1 MNRSPAIVFALA
13 FLLLVWGYSWV
24 FLKMGLENSGP
35 FTFAALRTLVA
46 AIFLLVM
53 LAINKKPFMPA
64 RIPDTL
70 ALGLVQTAL
79 FVGLSQWSLVSGG
92 VGKTAILVFTMPF
105 WVLIFSW
112 FLLHERIVG
121 RQWLAVFMAALGLV
135 LVLTPWLTMG
145 SIQSQYLA
153 LGAGVAWGLST
164 VMAKHFQNVAP
175 LDILNLTA
183 WQMLFGSLLLGMVA
197 LTLGEQS
204 VVWSTQFISVL
215 AFTGVVATG
224 IGWLIWLYLLQHL
237 SANVAALSILAVP
250 VIAIFAA
257 GIHFGER
264 PSLVEVFGMAFI
276 LGALLLLAL
285 TKRTPTDV
293 AKDVLTEP
301 L

>member
-1 MNRSPAIVFALA
+1 MNRSPVIAFALA

-24 FLKMGLENSGP
+24 FLKMGLDDSGP

-46 AIFLLVM
+46 AIFLLIM
-53 LAINKKPFMPA
+53 LLINKKPFLPV
-64 RIPDTL
+64 RTFDIL
-70 ALGLVQTAL
+70 SLGLVQTAL

-121 RQWLAVFMAALGLV
+121 RQWLAVFFAALGLV
-135 LVLTPWLTMG
+135 LVLTPWQTMG
-145 SIQSQYLA
+145 SIKSQYIA

-164 VMAKHFQNVAP
+164 VMVKHFQHVGP

-183 WQMLFGSLLLGMVA
+183 WQMLFGSFLLGMVA
-197 LTLGEQS
+197 LIVGEQP
-204 VVWSTQFISVL
+204 VVWSTRFVSVL

-224 IGWLIWLYLLQHL
+224 IGWLVWIYLLQHL
-237 SANVAALSILAVP
+237 SANVAAMSILAVP

-264 PSLVEVFGMAFI
+264 PTFVEVFGMAFI
-276 LGALLLLAL
+276 LGALWLLAL
-285 TKRTPTDV
+285 IKRTP
-293 AKDVLTEP
+293 KDVLIEP